1 MMHQAYSVA
10 KNGETV
16 GKFAI
21 TEIVGMIA
29 SGELQITDF
38 VFDEGTA
45 DWVPILQAG
54 FIMEHINSMKPK
66 AKPTPSGAEKKDG
79 PPAGKVVLA
88 ERPEW
93 FVLRGRER
101 LGPLRKLDVIRMMQE
116 KAIHSHDFVWKDG
129 DVDWVRLVERQE
141 FGPSAMQEHWKH
153 WSRTQH
159 EDGPFMMRRSDR
171 WKVQG
176 HLLVHDGNRL
186 LWKGEV
192 DMISLGGVGVRM
204 RNSAC
209 LPGEKVFIHVSDIHG
224 LKAFTG
230 TCEVVSKEYR
240 KGVKRSTDPVG
251 YGLRFLDV
259 PPEWGREVEIWA
271 RGVKSS

>member
-1 MMHQAYSVA
+1 MMHHSYSVA
-10 KNGETV
+10 KNGETI
-16 GKFAI
+16 GKFTI
-21 TEIVGMIA
+21 TEIVNMIA

-38 VFDEGTA
+38 IFDEGSS
-45 DWVPILQAG
+45 DWIPLLGASFVMDHL
-54 FIMEHINSMKPK
+54 NSMKPK
-66 AKPTPSGAEKKDG
+66 SKPVASEPRNTNRTVIPKTSGG
-79 PPAGKVVLA
+79 

-93 FVLRGRER
+93 FVRRGHER
-101 LGPLRKLDVIRMMQE
+101 LGPLRKHDVIRMMQE
-116 KAIHSHDFVWKDG
+116 KIIHSHDFVWKDG
-129 DVDWVRLVERQE
+129 DVDWVRFVERPE
-141 FGPSAMQEHWKH
+141 FAPRVMQEHWQQ
-153 WSRTQH
+153 WSQIRT
-159 EDGPFMMRRSDR
+159 EDGPFLVRRSDR
-171 WKVQG
+171 WKAHG

-192 DMISLGGVGVRM
+192 DMISLGGIGVRM

-240 KGVKRSTDPVG
+240 RGVKRSTDTVG

-259 PPEWGREVEIWA
+259 PADLGRDVETWA
-271 RGVKSS
+271 RGLKSS